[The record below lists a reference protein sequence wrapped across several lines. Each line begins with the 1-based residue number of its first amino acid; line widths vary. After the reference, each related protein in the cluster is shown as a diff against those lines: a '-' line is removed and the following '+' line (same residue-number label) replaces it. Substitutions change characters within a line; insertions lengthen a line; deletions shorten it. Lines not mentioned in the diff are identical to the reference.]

1 MPSSPIISVK
11 VNIGSITV
19 TLQSLYPGVE
29 PEDNSSFFFYVT
41 VFDDQSNIVYNMT
54 YGLND
59 KNITIDLPIGVYTVE
74 VFSQNTYGMSQR
86 VSSTA
91 NVTMTM
97 DTSPTIEDGGGV
109 FGDLRCYT
117 YAIFMY
123 LFLFIF
129 LF

>member
-29 PEDNSSFFFYVT
+29 PGDNSFFFYVT
-41 VFDDQSNIVYNMT
+41 VFDDQSNVVYNMT

-59 KNITIDLPIGVYTVE
+59 ENITIDLPIGVYTVE
-74 VFSQNTYGMSQR
+74 VFSQNTYGMSDR

-91 NVTMTM
+91 NVIMTM
-97 DTSPTIEDGGGV
+97 DTSPTIEDGRGV
-109 FGDLRCYT
+109 S
-117 YAIFMY
+117 IV
-123 LFLFIF
+123 
-129 LF
+129 